1 MEEYSVA
8 LCKLYKWL
16 LLAIEVR
23 IEDVKMLVAKG
34 ALKADLEENSKGVDD
49 QIQDINQNLKVMDGD
64 IVVIQRAMN

>member
-1 MEEYSVA
+1 MDKKIV
-8 LCKLYKWL
+8 KLRQDC
-16 LLAIEVR
+16 R